1 MALRFRKRVEASDR
15 GRRDALIRLMR
26 DVRALLSGQDDA
38 VISVSDHDCLAS
50 GCCGTPQTTILVL
63 RPDQPTRAF
72 RIDKPITAVTR
83 PDLCVALAPLL
94 GRDPA
99 PASA

>member
-15 GRRDALIRLMR
+15 GRRDALIGLMT

-38 VISVSDHDCLAS
+38 VISISDHDCLAS

-99 PASA
+99 PEST